1 MWINKAPCGAL
12 HQMEDSLSCPSFP
25 LSLSVLPSS
34 PPLLFQP
41 LREPRGVKR
50 PTFLLVAQGGGRRAV
65 KYEPAR
71 SWFLFYTTLQEKNY
85 HHFIWRSERLHS
97 PVSNRQG
104 WFPKANACTVIEN
117 SLPSQLLLQV
127 KLCKLEGSIASF
139 KPSIQEAEDL
149 LREFWAFQGYIVTIC
164 LKTKTN

>member
-34 PPLLFQP
+34 PPVLFQP

-65 KYEPAR
+65 KYEPPR
-71 SWFLFYTTLQEKNY
+71 SWFLFYTILQEKNY
-85 HHFIWRSERLHS
+85 HHFLWRSERLHS

-117 SLPSQLLLQV
+117 SLPSQRLFQV
-127 KLCKLEGSIASF
+127 KLRDIIASW
-139 KPSIQEAEDL
+139 KGL
-149 LREFWAFQGYIVTIC
+149 LLPLNPALRKLRTSSTSSGPFRAT
-164 LKTKTN
+164 